1 MSLYSHADRK
11 YFDVKM
17 KLCSE
22 DKLSANGHNYKRT
35 LDRIIE
41 KVC

>member
-1 MSLYSHADRK
+1 MSLYSHFDRK
-11 YFDVKM
+11 YFDDNM
-17 KLCSE
+17 NLRLE
-22 DKLSANGHNYKRT
+22 DKLSVNLHNYKGA